1 MFEIDFSINK
11 VTTLSKTVALLLFV
25 LLPFAGFR
33 LGMKYQKAL
42 DIIQES
48 TYASQTE
55 AKKIDKT
62 YNSEEPDT
70 GYMKEVIIVDS
81 PKPNEVISSPLNV
94 SGRARGTWFFEG
106 SFPITLYCGTGKVL
120 TNHYATTQDDWMT
133 EDFIEF
139 TSTITFT
146 DRCDA
151 TGILELK
158 KDNPSGLTELD
169 DKVIIPVK
177 FSK

>member
-1 MFEIDFSINK
+1 MFKIDFSINK
-11 VTTLSKTVALLLFV
+11 VTTLSKTVALILFV

-42 DIIQES
+42 DIIKED
-48 TYASQTE
+48 TSQTNDKE
-55 AKKIDKT
+55 IDKT
-62 YNSEEPDT
+62 YNNDKPDT
-70 GYMKEVIIVDS
+70 GYMKEMIIVDS
-81 PKPNEVISSPLNV
+81 PKPNDVISSPLTV

-106 SFPITLYCGTGKVL
+106 SFPVTLYCRTGKVL
-120 TNHYATTQDDWMT
+120 TSHYATTQDDWMT

-139 TSTITFT
+139 SSTITFT
-146 DRCDA
+146 DKCDT

-177 FSK
+177 FSEE